1 MATSKEYRLGPNDY
15 PRGWFIVA
23 EARELDKGA
32 IPVRFFG
39 QDFALYRG
47 ESGRVVMLDAY
58 CSHMGTHIAANDTAM
73 IVQDGNNLEGDS
85 IRCPYHGWR
94 FNAEGEV
101 DDIPHYQ
108 GECPKVNGL
117 TSYPVREVMGCV
129 MAWWDPEGGEPLF
142 EPPYL
147 KEWDEPNWVR
157 WELDHLGQL
166 PLHGQEILDN
176 MADASHL
183 GPTHGAPCE
192 WFETEWRDHLYIQ
205 RQGGFHKLYNCM
217 LTTSTWYTGPGL
229 LLSKQ
234 QFGEVLTYE
243 LIANTPVDDGV
254 SQVWHGCL
262 SPAAGDTVT
271 DADRAAAREIQA
283 GALTAFS
290 ADFEIWKHKKPALRV
305 MQMNSDGPFMKGR
318 KWYGQFY
325 CEKEKIAE
333 VQQSVNGTAKTSY
346 LPEPNDEARALDRG
360 LFA

>member
-1 MATSKEYRLGPNDY
+1 MATSAEYRLGPNAY

-23 EARELDKGA
+23 EASELDKGA
-32 IPVRFFG
+32 IPVSFFG

-58 CSHMGTHIAANDTAM
+58 CTHMGTHIAASSSAM
-73 IVQDGNNLEGDS
+73 IVQEHNNLEGDS

-94 FNAEGEV
+94 FTAEGEV
-101 DDIPHYQ
+101 DDIPHIQ
-108 GECPKVNGL
+108 GECPKVKGL
-117 TSYPVREVMGCV
+117 KSYPVREVMGCV
-129 MAWWDPEGGEPLF
+129 MVWWDPEGGEPLF

-147 KEWDEPNWVR
+147 PEWDKSNWVQ

-166 PLHGQEILDN
+166 PLHGQEIIDN

-192 WFETEWRDHLYIQ
+192 WFENEWRDHIYIQ
-205 RQGGFHKLYNCM
+205 RQGGFHVLYDCM
-217 LTTSTWYTGPGL
+217 LTTTTWYTGPGL

-234 QFGEVLTYE
+234 QFGDVLTYE
-243 LIANTPVDDGV
+243 LIANTPVAEGV

-262 SPAAGDTVT
+262 SPAAGDSVT
-271 DADRAAAREIQA
+271 EADKATAKEIQA

-290 ADFEIWKHKKPALRV
+290 ADFEIWKHKKAATRV

-318 KWYGQFY
+318 KWFGQFY

-333 VQQSVNGTAKTSY
+333 IQQALNGTAQTSY
-346 LPEPNDEARALDRG
+346 LPLPDAKARELDAG
-360 LFA
+360 LFD